1 MDAGLGH
8 YVHFFFPPRKTLS
21 QKTKELTQEVFV
33 TVSVSGLVVME
44 IISGGLL

>member
-1 MDAGLGH
+1 MPGL
-8 YVHFFFPPRKTLS
+8 VTMCTFFPPRKTLS

>member
-8 YVHFFFPPRKTLS
+8 YVHFFPLRKTLS
-21 QKTKELTQEVFV
+21 QKTKELTEEVFV

-44 IISGGLL
+44 MISGDLL